1 MPFGQLPE
9 HALKPFY
16 HLLCA
21 LAALPGLAY
30 AHAVPERTVPPQNA
44 ILRAAPPDVAVYF
57 DTELEPLFSKL
68 SVAAASGEKISQG
81 DGRVDSNNH
90 KLLRTRLT
98 PVTRGEYHVRWNV
111 VARDGHRAQGEYTFS
126 VK

>member
-1 MPFGQLPE
+1 MKPSATLLTALLLLPAV
-9 HALKPFY
+9 AL
-16 HLLCA
+16 
-21 LAALPGLAY
+21 

-44 ILRAAPPDVAVYF
+44 ILRIAPSDVAVYF

-68 SVAAASGEKISQG
+68 TVAAASGEKISQG
-81 DGRVDSNNH
+81 NGRVDPDNH

-98 PVTRGEYHVRWNV
+98 TVARGEYHVRWNV